1 MKAPVSLL
9 LLLFIGTPASST
21 LAQDSVSLK
30 DTLAWMQNTLDSGA
44 GSLYMSQKDGSTE
57 KREVTL
63 QDTKSCEVSFQ
74 YQTGL
79 LANFSYGIITKPTF
93 KLVEKFNFRDID
105 PTTVQSGKPTKGGK
119 PADTIGPYVI
129 FFATTRD
136 NAKLISNVRDL
147 LPTPQI
153 FTSDSLTFELPY
165 PYADR
170 FTKAFKHAVA
180 LCGGKASSF

>member
-63 QDTKSCEVSFQ
+63 PGCEI
-74 YQTGL
+74 L
-79 LANFSYGIITKPTF
+79 
-93 KLVEKFNFRDID
+93 
-105 PTTVQSGKPTKGGK
+105 
-119 PADTIGPYVI
+119 
-129 FFATTRD
+129 
-136 NAKLISNVRDL
+136 
-147 LPTPQI
+147 
-153 FTSDSLTFELPY
+153 
-165 PYADR
+165 
-170 FTKAFKHAVA
+170 
-180 LCGGKASSF
+180 